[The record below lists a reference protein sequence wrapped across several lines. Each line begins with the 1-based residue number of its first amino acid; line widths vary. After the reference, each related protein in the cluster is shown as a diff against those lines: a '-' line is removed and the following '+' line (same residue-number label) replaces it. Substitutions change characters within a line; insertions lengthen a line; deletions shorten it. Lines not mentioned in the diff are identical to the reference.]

1 MNFVLFASLVMTTK
15 KPFRSVRAHVPV
27 GTYAK
32 IAFLAA
38 EAGLTVGQF
47 VQAALIDAVATCRP
61 VFLDGVGVPPEPSEA
76 SALAVG
82 ADLEDLLG

>member
-1 MNFVLFASLVMTTK
+1 MKTK
-15 KPFRSVRAHVPV
+15 KPKKPLRTVRAHIPV

-47 VQAALIDAVATCRP
+47 VQAALIDAVATCHP
-61 VFLDGVGVPPEPSEA
+61 VFLDGVGVPPEAVEA
-76 SALAVG
+76 STPAVG
-82 ADLEDLLG
+82 ADREDLVG